1 MERNKPSLLFFGQK
15 PDSDEDLEDLDEE
28 IIIEMF
34 KDANIIKP
42 EQKDL
47 EKRKPYEDKYGNTEV
62 FCKQSFYIFPKENKF
77 RLFCYKAHKTA
88 LWDEVVMILIG
99 LSSAKLAFDSYTINY
114 EKTNPIIV
122 YSELLDSA
130 FNYLFIIE
138 MCVKLVAT
146 GIIMDE
152 GSYLRDEWNQLDFFI
167 VMASVV
173 DMALASYNIGFVKIM
188 RALRVLRPL
197 RMIAHNPE
205 LKMIIN
211 ALLNS
216 MGSIMNVLIVIA
228 VVYVIFAIIGVNLF
242 SGKFYYCTIDM
253 YKLHTS

>member
-1 MERNKPSLLFFGQK
+1 
-15 PDSDEDLEDLDEE
+15 
-28 IIIEMF
+28 
-34 KDANIIKP
+34 
-42 EQKDL
+42 
-47 EKRKPYEDKYGNTEV
+47 
-62 FCKQSFYIFPKENKF
+62 
-77 RLFCYKAHKTA
+77 
-88 LWDEVVMILIG
+88 MILIG

-228 VVYVIFAIIGVNLF
+228 VVYLIFAIIGVNLF